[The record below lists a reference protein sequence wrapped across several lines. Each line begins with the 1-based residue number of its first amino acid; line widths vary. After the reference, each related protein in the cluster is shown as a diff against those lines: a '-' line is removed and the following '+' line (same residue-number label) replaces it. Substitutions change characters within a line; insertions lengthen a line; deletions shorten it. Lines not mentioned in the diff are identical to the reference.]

1 VPDGKRRWF
10 DRKQEHAEQTIE
22 EGDQG
27 IAEQKP
33 QAKLIPGRP
42 LVKRLAAK
50 RHHDPGK
57 SGQRHRD
64 LGGRRQGFTWLHR
77 CGLDRIQPA
86 RTNTN
91 YAREKTNATLISFP
105 MRCHLVVCGNGEP
118 DAIDYA
124 KFYSRSHDAVI
135 RVYDDA
141 GNVIETHEHAGRF
154 QRVLSFCLCYA
165 AVPA

>member
-1 VPDGKRRWF
+1 MFLITLGPSSDRRRQVEKPKGKLNRSEKPAATVPDGKRRWF

-22 EGDQG
+22 EGNQG

-33 QAKLIPGRP
+33 QAKLIPKRP

-77 CGLDRIQPA
+77 GGLDRNQPA

-91 YAREKTNATLISFP
+91 YIRVKTNVALI
-105 MRCHLVVCGNGEP
+105 
-118 DAIDYA
+118 
-124 KFYSRSHDAVI
+124 
-135 RVYDDA
+135 
-141 GNVIETHEHAGRF
+141 
-154 QRVLSFCLCYA
+154 
-165 AVPA
+165 